1 MASSLN
7 NHDQYELFPVANVP
21 TSKEHYCG
29 DRQNPNLRL
38 FVEQHIKDNPYD
50 PSDENTVP
58 PLTTAIKV
66 DRSEP
71 VFEMHT
77 YWSKKPPEA
86 IDTYIKH
93 YTNKGDLVLDPFS
106 GSGTTLV
113 SALRLGRKAIGIDL
127 SPAASFISSGY
138 TYDYNTYKVD
148 CAFKKF
154 IHQLKSKFGQL
165 YETLDSNNE
174 KSEIIYVRWSARL
187 KCPRCLTVVTYFDA
201 SKAAEVNGYTD
212 TLICPECIK
221 RNVTEEL
228 SSRKGKIAPVPVQI
242 MTKSKIT
249 GLKSLRDFGKISSDY
264 EIQKDCEIIAGNI
277 KRANVKIPRK
287 AISLRLGANGYSIA
301 KDAMWPRSAVILDSA
316 LDIIEEW
323 NDNQESHYLK
333 FLISSILINFS
344 VMYSDRD
351 RGGQPSLGRLSPT
364 PLAREINV
372 LLALESKHKRMIKG
386 LKAKQITAQ
395 CIISTQSATCLDAIP
410 TNSIDYVFT
419 DPPYGDKIDFWE
431 LNLLWESW
439 LGFKND
445 WINDAI
451 IINPHQNKTTDEWLV
466 LMKSAFQEIYRVLKP
481 NHWLSLCYHD
491 TSDGTWEGIK
501 DIASEVGFIPDE
513 SDHAV
518 TIGTSESRIH
528 IAKREGVIKR
538 DIVVN
543 FRKPRIGET
552 KASILVIGDED
563 HKTFYEKIS
572 LIIKDYLDSYPGAPK
587 DRIYDEVISRMLR
600 AGTLERHNF
609 EEILATVAEPAANDN
624 SRWFVKEGEI
634 LNDAETDLENMA
646 SATLSKYISEKMK
659 LHPHSEG
666 VHYSDIFENYIYS
679 VKDKP
684 RRELQEWMLDYFYKN
699 QDGTYRL
706 AITDDE
712 IKLKKQGRAAGINRR
727 IKRYI
732 AFTTQGIIIS
742 PKERPNDSTLAEWV
756 RHCKRSGLY
765 EQGKHLYEKGGLN
778 LDKLSEE
785 AMVNV
790 EEDYQVC
797 VRMLARG
804 GSSSAE
810 AKPKRGRKA
819 KV

>member
-1 MASSLN
+1 MAKSS
-7 NHDQYELFPVANVP
+7 NHLDQHELFQVASVP
-21 TSKEHYCG
+21 MSKAHYCG
-29 DRQNPNLRL
+29 EFQNPDLRL
-38 FVEQHIKDNPYD
+38 FVEQHVKDNPYN
-50 PSDENTVP
+50 PLDEKTIP
-58 PLTTAIKV
+58 PLTTEIKV

-93 YTNKGDLVLDPFS
+93 YTKAGDLVLDPFS

-127 SPAASFISSGY
+127 SPAATFISSGY
-138 TYDYNTYKVD
+138 TYNYDISKAD
-148 CAFKKF
+148 AAFKKF
-154 IHQLKSKFGQL
+154 IGHLKTKFDQM
-165 YETLDSNNE
+165 YETCDSNND
-174 KSEIIYVRWSARL
+174 KSDVLYVRWSVRL
-187 KCPRCLTVVTYFDA
+187 KCPRCLTVVTYLDA
-201 SKAAEVNGYTD
+201 SKAAEANGYID
-212 TLICPECIK
+212 SLICPECIK
-221 RNVTEEL
+221 KNVTEEL
-228 SSRKGKIAPVPVQI
+228 SSRKGKLAPVPVQVK
-242 MTKSKIT
+242 TKNRTT
-249 GLKSLRDFGKISSDY
+249 GIKSLRYFGQIHSDHV
-264 EIQKDCEIIAGNI
+264 IQKDCEIRAANI
-277 KRANVKIPRK
+277 KRANVQVPRK

-316 LDIIEEW
+316 LNLVDEW
-323 NDNQESHYLK
+323 NDPQEAHYLK

-386 LKAKQITAQ
+386 LKAKQVNAQ
-395 CIISTQSATCLDAIP
+395 CIISTQSATCLDAIL
-410 TNSIDYVFT
+410 TNSVDYVFT

-451 IINPHQNKTTDEWLV
+451 IINPHQNKTTDGWLV

-572 LIIKDYLDSYPGAPK
+572 LIIKEYLDSYPGAPK

-600 AGTLERHNF
+600 AGSLERHNF
-609 EEILATVAEPAANDN
+609 EEILATVAEPAANDD
-624 SRWFVKEGEI
+624 SRWFIKEGEI
-634 LNDAETDLENMA
+634 INDAETDLENRA
-646 SATLSKYISEKMK
+646 SATVSKYITEQMK
-659 LHPHSEG
+659 LHPHCEG

-679 VKDKP
+679 VNDKP

-712 IKLKKQGRAAGINRR
+712 LKVKTQGRVAGINRR

-732 AFTTQGIIIS
+732 AFISQGLMIS
-742 PKERPNDSTLAEWV
+742 PKERPNDSTLAEWI

-765 EQGKHLYEKGGLN
+765 DQGKLLYEKGGLN
-778 LDKLSEE
+778 LDGLGEE
-785 AMVNV
+785 AMVNL

-804 GSSSAE
+804 GVASTE

-819 KV
+819 